1 MGSSKIVQKVL
12 WAVGAVITVVAFNN
26 CGEGFTMANMSVSG
40 GSVEFSTAAGE
51 SCEEA
56 IVKVYASTFHP
67 FLTQTC
73 GGCHVAGGVGLGVFG
88 STDLISSYTAF
99 ASVGAS
105 KISSQAVNASHKP
118 PNTGPANQA
127 RITEINSYWGAA
139 QDKYAACLVDSGATA
154 PTKAVKSAS
163 VKVPANLA
171 TTTAFQTMTFDLA
184 AATPTA
190 PLTATIDIR
199 RYILNGTTYG
209 YEFRNPT
216 LRLKNTSS
224 GSYQVQ
230 NVSVYI
236 NDTKAEEL
244 TTYQNVNAIISTTT
258 ATNLSANTANSI
270 VVMTPNANDV
280 IAIKYENLISTTATS
295 PSATP
300 TATATATATPTNV
313 TYSQLI
319 AVGGV
324 FANSCVSCHS
334 SSNARGGLDLT
345 KYANA
350 KTAAA
355 NIQARMNNANN
366 PMPTSGILSEAQ
378 RTLVDVWV
386 ANGAPQ

>member
-1 MGSSKIVQKVL
+1 MGSSKVVQKIL

-26 CGEGFTMANMSVSG
+26 CGEGFTMANLSSVAG
-40 GSVEFSTAAGE
+40 GSTEFSTVGGE

-56 IVKVYASTFHP
+56 IVKVYAATFHP
-67 FLTQTC
+67 FLNQTC
-73 GGCHVAGGVGLGVFG
+73 GGCHVSGGIGLGVFG
-88 STDLISSYTAF
+88 SPDVVPSYAAF
-99 ASVGAS
+99 SSVGAA
-105 KISSQAVNASHKP
+105 KISSQAVNGSHKP
-118 PNTGPANQA
+118 PYTGPQNQA

-139 QDKYAACLVDSGATA
+139 QDKYAQCLVDTGQAQVSA
-154 PTKAVKSAS
+154 KVKSAA

-171 TTTAFQTMTFDLA
+171 TTFVTMTWDLA
-184 AATPTA
+184 GATPSA

-199 RYILNGTTYG
+199 RAVISGVTQG

-216 LRLKNTSS
+216 LRLKNVSS
-224 GSYQVQ
+224 GSYQV
-230 NVSVYI
+230 NTVNLYV
-236 NDTKAEEL
+236 NMAKAVEA
-244 TTYQNVNAIISTTT
+244 TTYQNVSAVISTTT
-258 ATNLSANTANSI
+258 ATNLSPGTANAI

-280 IAIKYENLISTTATS
+280 IALEYETLKSTTATS
-295 PSATP
+295 PTPTP

-334 SSNARGGLDLT
+334 ASNARGGLDLT
-345 KYANA
+345 KYASA
-350 KTAAA
+350 KVAAT
-355 NIQARMNNANN
+355 NIQARMNNSNN